1 MLVFVFVCIKKE
13 QNNGLKSIEL
23 PNQKK
28 KKKTNQNIKNKKD
41 RYGLKECGES
51 VSFLLCPGSW
61 KASLCFDPDGD
72 KCTQVE
78 KPVPETLTAQS
89 AEETGFYSRAVNGRG
104 GQSG

>member
-28 KKKTNQNIKNKKD
+28 KKTNQNIKNKKD

-51 VSFLLCPGSW
+51 VNFLLCPGSW

-89 AEETGFYSRAVNGRG
+89 AEETGFYRRAVNGRG